1 MKTLS
6 EITVIFADYASEVGN
21 NEELRDYV
29 RRMGS
34 VENAS
39 YFLWDDVFYGI
50 LTEEEISLFLSSIC

>member
-6 EITVIFADYASEVGN
+6 EISIIFADYISEVGN
-21 NEELRDYV
+21 NEELRDYI
-29 RRMGS
+29 RQMGS

-50 LTEEEISLFLSSIC
+50 LNEEEISLFLNSIY